1 MFWAA
6 RNTPEQQRA
15 AEASKAELDR
25 SGRFK
30 QPIVTEITPAQT
42 FYRAEEYHQQ
52 FVRRHPDHP
61 YVVVNALP
69 KLDKLKKQFPEL
81 LKKSK

>member
-1 MFWAA
+1 V
-6 RNTPEQQRA
+6 EL
-15 AEASKAELDR
+15 KA
-25 SGRFK
+25 
-30 QPIVTEITPAQT
+30 
-42 FYRAEEYHQQ
+42 FYPAEEYHQQ

-61 YVVVNALP
+61 YVVANALP